1 MVIKEMRKRKRRRR
15 RKMKRNMKMKRER
28 KRTRK
33 RKCVSER
40 GDIRRTMRKYFM
52 QVTSSSKPLNRSNR
66 KK

>member
-1 MVIKEMRKRKRRRR
+1 MVIKEMRKRKRR

-28 KRTRK
+28 KRKRK

-52 QVTSSSKPLNRSNR
+52 QVTSSSRPLNRSNR

>member
-1 MVIKEMRKRKRRRR
+1 MVIKEMRKRR

-28 KRTRK
+28 KRKRKRK

>member
-1 MVIKEMRKRKRRRR
+1 MVIKEMRKRKRR

-28 KRTRK
+28 KRKRK